1 MSVLSLVPITAV
13 RPDPRQPR
21 TYFKDSALR
30 QLAASIKA
38 HGQRQP
44 ITVREREPGAKPR
57 YEIIDGE
64 RRWRACQLAW
74 IQSIRIDI
82 ESADLSRH
90 ATQHMLSL
98 ASNFMREGHTH
109 MEVSNAIKYQVD
121 AIVESGQSNRQA
133 VQAIM
138 EAVGKSEAWVYQYL
152 QLQDLAPELQELMH
166 PETPDKTRLRFSEAV
181 VLASLPAAKQK
192 VVCRGM
198 QRAKPGSRLQVGR
211 RLAAEVTGQSRERRQ
226 GDIKQRTTRFISKLS
241 AEVER
246 MLDYKQSDFRKAL
259 TTVPSV
265 EIKAF
270 RANLSF
276 LLNEIDAATKEK
288 TRG

>member
-44 ITVREREPGAKPR
+44 ITVREREPGTKPR

-64 RRWRACQLAW
+64 RRWRACQLAG

-152 QLQDLAPELQELMH
+152 QLQDLAPDLQELMH

-192 VVCRGM
+192 QVCRGM
-198 QRAKPGSRLQVGR
+198 LRAKPGTRLELAR
-211 RLAAEVTGQSRERRQ
+211 RLAAEAMGQPRERRQ
-226 GDIKQRTTRFISKLS
+226 GDIKGKTTRFIAKVST
-241 AEVER
+241 EVER
-246 MLDYKQSDFRKAL
+246 MLDYKDSDFTKAL
-259 TTVPSV
+259 ANVPAEELKEFRGSLAALLD
-265 EIKAF
+265 IIDRASKA
-270 RANLSF
+270 RS
-276 LLNEIDAATKEK
+276 
-288 TRG
+288 R